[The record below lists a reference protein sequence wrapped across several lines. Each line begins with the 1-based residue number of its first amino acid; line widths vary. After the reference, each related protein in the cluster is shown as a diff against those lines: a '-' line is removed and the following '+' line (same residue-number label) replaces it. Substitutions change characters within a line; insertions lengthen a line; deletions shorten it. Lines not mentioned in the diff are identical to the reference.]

1 MEDNIMKR
9 SAIAVGL
16 GTGLALFIASV
27 WNAERRQNSR
37 SGLPKARKLPQEQ
50 VQTWEGEGGNLAGV
64 APPAQ
69 QDAPVHSRSTH

>member
-1 MEDNIMKR
+1 MKR

-16 GTGLALFIASV
+16 STGLALFIASV

-37 SGLPKARKLPQEQ
+37 GGLPKARKLPQEQ
-50 VQTWEGEGGNLAGV
+50 VHTWEGEGGNLAGV
-64 APPAQ
+64 APPPTQ